1 MGAAELVAQ
10 LAGLYARH
18 ERPDAD
24 QRTAAYWWGA
34 RDEEVAWAL
43 AICKTVA
50 PDPIAQRLYIA
61 HASQDPRHCRE
72 VKDWGY
78 RVAVEFAGSLGS
90 GQRRRSQVEGY
101 RPDWGHQAA
110 RDGIAIAL
118 WPHLRDE
125 VPGIGKRCDAFGIGK
140 QGFQRVRDEVQR
152 QACDLIAGFRLDM
165 GDVLGGRFSMDFRG
179 RWEVATG
186 RTWSGDR

>member
-1 MGAAELVAQ
+1 MGAADLVAQ
-10 LAGLYARH
+10 LAGLYAAK

-34 RDEEVAWAL
+34 QDEEVAWAL
-43 AICKTVA
+43 AICNTVA
-50 PDPIAQRLYIA
+50 PEPIAQRLYIA
-61 HASQDPRHCRE
+61 HAAEDARHARD

-90 GQRRRSQVEGY
+90 GQRKRSQVEGY
-101 RPDWGHQAA
+101 RAEWGHQAA
-110 RDGIAIAL
+110 RDGLAIAL

-125 VPGIGKRCDAFGIGK
+125 VPGIGRRCEAFRCGK
-140 QGFQRVRDEVQR
+140 QGYQRVRDEVQR

-165 GDVLGGRFSMDFRG
+165 TETLDGRFSHDFRN
-179 RWEVATG
+179 RWESVTG
-186 RTWSGDR
+186 RGWDGAC